1 MTAQRLSFGIKTTPA
16 HVTYA
21 DLLRVWREAD
31 EIEHIEHAWLWDHL
45 LPVFGPPGGPA
56 LDGWT
61 TLAALAAST
70 ERLGLGLLVSSNRL
84 RPPALLAK
92 IATTVEEVSAGRLT
106 VGLGMGTTR
115 PRAGAE
121 PAPGPA
127 ARAVAGYRA
136 LGIAPPAPG
145 EGLARLTES
154 CQLLRSLWD
163 SRDPVDFDGRHYRLH
178 GAQIVPRPARHLPLL
193 VGGAGDGTLRVAAE
207 HADIWN
213 ISGPPHHDLPTIRER
228 AKALDAH
235 CATLGR
241 DPAGLVRSAQTHVSY
256 DDPATTRA
264 TVRALID
271 TGITHIVLS
280 LRMPFPPHV
289 ATWVDQQVI
298 TPTLETVP

>member
-16 HVTYA
+16 HVGYA

-45 LPVFGPPGGPA
+45 FPVFGPPGGPA
-56 LDGWT
+56 LEGWT
-61 TLAALAAST
+61 TLAALAAGT

-92 IATTVEEVSAGRLT
+92 IATTVEEISAGRLT

-115 PRAGAE
+115 PRAGTE

-145 EGLARLTES
+145 EGLTRLAES
-154 CQLLRSLWD
+154 CQLLRALWD
-163 SRDPVDFDGRHYRLH
+163 SPDPVDFDGHHYRLRR
-178 GAQIVPRPARHLPLL
+178 AQALPRPARRLPLL

-213 ISGPPHHDLPTIRER
+213 IQGPPHHDLPTIRAR
-228 AKALDAH
+228 IDTLNAH
-235 CATLGR
+235 CAALGR
-241 DPAGLVRSAQTHVSY
+241 DPASLVRSAQTHVSY
-256 DDPATTRA
+256 DDPAATRA
-264 TVRALID
+264 TVHALAA

-280 LRMPFPPHV
+280 LRMPFPPNA
-289 ATWVDQQVI
+289 ATWLDRQIIKPV
-298 TPTLETVP
+298 LETES